1 MYIDW
6 CIVYTPEFYY
16 YYFLH
21 KKNKIIFVYL
31 FNNFFIFCKLKNVFM
46 ENKEK
51 YQEPKLYKLNILNSW
66 IPDDKNWVEE
76 FIQLLISEI
85 EIKIDSIFFAI
96 NENDTAKLVFSVH
109 QLAMQLA
116 FIENEEINHLI
127 SRIDVNVEKYT
138 KIEDIEILVAKIY
151 EVIRKLKSDFNLM

>member
-1 MYIDW
+1 
-6 CIVYTPEFYY
+6 
-16 YYFLH
+16 
-21 KKNKIIFVYL
+21 
-31 FNNFFIFCKLKNVFM
+31 M